1 MKTNFRNEKGS
12 IIINEDV
19 IAKIA
24 GLSAIE
30 CFGIVGMTTVGVKE
44 EIAQILKREHLTK
57 GVRVRFD
64 EGDIVVD
71 FHIIVA
77 YGVSIAT
84 VCQNLLSNVT
94 YSVEQYTGMN
104 VKKINVY
111 VDGVRVID

>member
-12 IIINEDV
+12 VIINEDV

-30 CFGIVGMTTVGVKE
+30 CFGIVGMTTTGVKE
-44 EIAQILKREHLTK
+44 DIAQILKREHLTK
-57 GVRVRFD
+57 GIKVRFD
-64 EGDIVVD
+64 DSQIIID
-71 FHIIVA
+71 FHIIVS

-94 YSVEQYTGMN
+94 YNVEQYTGLK
-104 VKKINVY
+104 VKKINIY